1 MKRLLSLIFLIALP
15 SFAATISG
23 TVTPAGMTVEAYDA
37 AGFLKAS
44 AATDAAG
51 RYTLTVPAGSYRV
64 LAFDPTGAYATSF
77 YPDAE
82 SFETST
88 LLDVQTSATNINF
101 QMFRG
106 GIIAGTITSKSV
118 ALSGITIA
126 AYNPDGT
133 TRGFT
138 RSDATGHYQLVL
150 PPGTY
155 RLAAFDDAKHYLT
168 AFYSD
173 AVSFAAANPVAVLA
187 TQTTTANFAL
197 SEGAKV
203 SGVISDA
210 RSGAPIA
217 NAVVAFYVNGVIAS
231 SATTD
236 DAGVYSAVLP
246 AGGYRIV
253 AFDPAGAY
261 AATYLNG
268 AESFDGASVFTLLAG
283 DTKTINATLVRAGR
297 LNGHVAD
304 AQSGAPLA
312 GVTVAAFN
320 AGGSTRAFTTTDVAG
335 NYTLVVPPG
344 SYRVGAYDTNLVYLR
359 RFYPNEAQFAAAS
372 LVVVF
377 ESQTSSVNLTLP
389 RGAVLTGQVTN
400 DSFAALAGI
409 VVAAYDSAGAV
420 TSTTTDAA
428 GRYRLLLDL
437 GIQQIAAFDPAFH
450 YANGYTSVGF
460 GSAGEMQTKDFVL
473 VAGAHVSGVVT
484 NNNGAPVAGITVAAF
499 NGFGDIA
506 FRAVTGAE
514 GAYDLMVAPGTYPF
528 AAMDAQNRY
537 STSAAPER
545 ISLSAGQLLTLSF
558 RVTPIPLPRHRA
570 VRH

>member
-1 MKRLLSLIFLIALP
+1 MKRLLPLLFLIALP

-23 TVTPAGMTVEAYDA
+23 TVTPAGMTVQAYDA
-37 AGFLKAS
+37 AGFLKAT

-64 LAFDPTGAYATSF
+64 LAFDPAGVYATSF

-82 SFETST
+82 SFETSA

-101 QMFRG
+101 QLFRG
-106 GIIAGTITSKSV
+106 GTIAGTVTSKSV
-118 ALSGITIA
+118 GVGGITIA

-138 RSDATGHYQLVL
+138 TSDASGHYQLVL
-150 PPGTY
+150 TPGTY

-168 AFYSD
+168 TFYSD
-173 AVSFAAANPVAVLA
+173 AASFAAANPVAVLA
-187 TQTTTANFAL
+187 AQTTAANIRVT
-197 SEGAKV
+197 EGAKV
-203 SGVISDA
+203 GGVMSDA

-217 NAVVAFYVNGVIAS
+217 NVAVAFYLNGVLTS

-236 DAGVYSAVLP
+236 DAGVYSAVLA
-246 AGGYRIV
+246 AGSYRIV
-253 AFDPAGAY
+253 AFDPAGVY

-268 AESFDGASVFTLLAG
+268 AESFDTATVFAFLAG

-297 LNGHVAD
+297 INGRVAD

-320 AGGSTRAFTTTDVAG
+320 AGGTTRAFTTTDVAG
-335 NYTLVVPPG
+335 NYSLVVPPG
-344 SYRVGAYDTNLVYLR
+344 TYRVGAYDTNLAYLR
-359 RFYPNEAQFAAAS
+359 RFYPNEATFAAAS
-372 LVVVF
+372 AVGVF

-389 RGAVLTGQVTN
+389 RGAVLTGEITN

-409 VVAAYDSAGAV
+409 VVAAYDPAGAV
-420 TSTTTDAA
+420 ISTTTDAS
-428 GRYRLLLDL
+428 GHYRFLLDP
-437 GIQQIAAFDPAFH
+437 GVHQIAAFDPAFH
-450 YANGYTSVGF
+450 YATAYSSVAF
-460 GSAGEMQTKDFVL
+460 ANAGELQKDFVL

-484 NNNGAPVAGITVAAF
+484 SNNGAPALGITVVVF
-499 NGFGDIA
+499 NGAGDIA
-506 FRAVTGAE
+506 YRAETRADGTF
-514 GAYDLMVAPGTYPF
+514 DLVIAPGTYSLR
-528 AAMDAQNRY
+528 AIDAQGRY
-537 STSAAPER
+537 DSSALTEK
-545 ISLSAGQLLTLSF
+545 LTFSAGQALTLSF
-558 RVTPIPLPRHRA
+558 RVTAFSLPRHRA

>member
-1 MKRLLSLIFLIALP
+1 MRRLLPLLFLVALP

-23 TVTPAGMTVEAYDA
+23 TVTPAGMTVQAYDA

-51 RYTLTVPAGSYRV
+51 RYTLTVLAGSYRV
-64 LAFDPTGAYATSF
+64 LAFDPAGAYATSF

-88 LLDVQTSATNINF
+88 LLDVQTSATNINL
-101 QMFRG
+101 QLFRG
-106 GIIAGTITSKSV
+106 GTIAGSVTSKSV
-118 ALSGITIA
+118 AVSGITIA

-138 RSDATGHYQLVL
+138 KSDASGHYQLVL

-168 AFYSD
+168 TFYSD
-173 AVSFAAANPVAVLA
+173 AANFAAANPVAVLA
-187 TQTTTANFAL
+187 AQTTAANIRL
-197 SEGAKV
+197 TEGAKV
-203 SGVISDA
+203 SGVVSDA
-210 RSGAPIA
+210 RGGAPIA
-217 NAVVAFYVNGVIAS
+217 NAVVAFYLNGVLAS

-236 DAGVYSAVLP
+236 DAGVYSAVL
-246 AGGYRIV
+246 ATGSYRIV
-253 AFDPAGAY
+253 AFDPAGTY

-268 AESFDGASVFTLLAG
+268 AESFDAATVFTLLAG

-372 LVVVF
+372 LVAVF
-377 ESQTSSVNLTLP
+377 ESQTSSINLTLP
-389 RGAVLTGQVTN
+389 RGAVLTGQVTSA
-400 DSFAALAGI
+400 SFAALAGI
-409 VVAAYDSAGAV
+409 VVAAYDRAGAV
-420 TSTTTDAA
+420 VSTTTDAS
-428 GRYRLLLDL
+428 GRYRLLLEL
-437 GIQQIAAFDPAFH
+437 NVHQVAAFDPAFH
-450 YANGYTSVGF
+450 YANRYASVGF
-460 GSAGEMQTKDFVL
+460 GSAGEIQTKDFVL
-473 VAGAHVSGVVT
+473 IAGAHVSGVVT
-484 NNNGAPVAGITVAAF
+484 NDNGAPVAGITVAAF
-499 NGFGDIA
+499 TSFGIGYSA
-506 FRAVTGAE
+506 LTGAD
-514 GAYDLMVAPGTYPF
+514 GTYDLMVAPGTYPF
-528 AAMDAQNRY
+528 GAMDEQNRY
-537 STSAAPER
+537 HSSAVTER
-545 ISLSAGQLLTLSF
+545 LSLSAGQALTLSF
-558 RVTPIPLPRHRA
+558 RVTAISLPRHRA